1 MKKII
6 ITESQLKKVV
16 DRVLNEGDLFDKGA
30 HFLGLDEQTA
40 PTQRPTTQRP
50 TTQTQ
55 RPTTQTQRPTTQR
68 PTTQRPTTQ
77 GTTTQSNLVGKEIIL
92 YVDVNSKKPYQKVS
106 VKSIRK
112 NTDGSVGIA
121 STNNASIYFTCYK
134 HKKLSYSTDISSSPK
149 FMDVY
154 NEPLLAQLK
163 KDYCMVGSGGVI
175 VPKADFAANSSNTS
189 PTKSDFVA

>member
-1 MKKII
+1 M
-6 ITESQLKKVV
+6 
-16 DRVLNEGDLFDKGA
+16 
-30 HFLGLDEQTA
+30 
-40 PTQRPTTQRP
+40 
-50 TTQTQ
+50 
-55 RPTTQTQRPTTQR
+55 
-68 PTTQRPTTQ
+68 
-77 GTTTQSNLVGKEIIL
+77 
-92 YVDVNSKKPYQKVS
+92 S

>member
-1 MKKII
+1 MNNKVIKL
-6 ITESQLKKVV
+6 TESDLVRIVKKVIS
-16 DRVLNEGDLFDKGA
+16 
-30 HFLGLDEQTA
+30 EQTA
-40 PTQRPTTQRP
+40 QPTSRPSTPRTS
-50 TTQTQ
+50 
-55 RPTTQTQRPTTQR
+55 
-68 PTTQRPTTQ
+68 
-77 GTTTQSNLVGKEIIL
+77 GTTTPRTSTPRTSTPTSLVGKEIIL

-175 VPKADFAANSSNTS
+175 VPKADFAANSSNT
-189 PTKSDFVA
+189 DVNIA